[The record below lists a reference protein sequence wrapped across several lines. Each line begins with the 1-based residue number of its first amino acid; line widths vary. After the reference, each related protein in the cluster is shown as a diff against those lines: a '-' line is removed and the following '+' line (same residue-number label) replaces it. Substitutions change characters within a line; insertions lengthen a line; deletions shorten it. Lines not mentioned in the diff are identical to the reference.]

1 MDLKEKEPLV
11 KLDICTNHLHIIH
24 RRNSICS
31 LLMLFQSRLMLKDS
45 DSASSWVVF
54 IVSVVS
60 MGGSLAT
67 DCSPGDNTSVHIYVH
82 VVLHNYALV
91 AHVQGGIR

>member
-1 MDLKEKEPLV
+1 MVAGGPERKGAVSKII
-11 KLDICTNHLHIIH
+11 DICTKHYLHIIIIH

-67 DCSPGDNTSVHIYVH
+67 DCSPGDNPGDNTSVHIYM
-82 VVLHNYALV
+82 
-91 AHVQGGIR
+91 